1 MGTRRSRSESTW
13 KTYLGRPESNL
24 TRRFA
29 MNMLANGLSD
39 AKYDAESL
47 SVQEVELATLRR
59 FGGTEGDLLSLQ
71 GNLASTYLHLGR
83 IEQAS
88 RMQRDVYFGWLK
100 LLGLQDPNTLREA
113 NNYADTLNCQRRFE
127 EAKSVLRR
135 TVPVAPRVYG
145 ENHELTFKMRKV
157 YAEALYK
164 DPSASLDDLN
174 EAVTRLEDLDRT
186 GRRVLGGAN
195 PFTEGVG
202 RELLQARAALRA
214 RETPSETPSETPG
227 SFQRASEE
235 KLRTRR
241 VVSVADRFRRPA
253 AKTPGG
259 DDSRS
264 TDL

>member
-1 MGTRRSRSESTW
+1 MARASRRTRRRRAMGTRRR
-13 KTYLGRPESNL
+13 RPALSFQL
-24 TRRFA
+24 RQFPRRPR
-29 MNMLANGLSD
+29 G
-39 AKYDAESL
+39 
-47 SVQEVELATLRR
+47 Q
-59 FGGTEGDLLSLQ
+59 TE
-71 GNLASTYLHLGR
+71 
-83 IEQAS
+83 
-88 RMQRDVYFGWLK
+88 
-100 LLGLQDPNTLREA
+100 
-113 NNYADTLNCQRRFE
+113 
-127 EAKSVLRR
+127 
-135 TVPVAPRVYG
+135 
-145 ENHELTFKMRKV
+145 
-157 YAEALYK
+157 

-214 RETPSETPSETPG
+214 RETPSETPG

>member
-1 MGTRRSRSESTW
+1 M
-13 KTYLGRPESNL
+13 
-24 TRRFA
+24 
-29 MNMLANGLSD
+29 
-39 AKYDAESL
+39 
-47 SVQEVELATLRR
+47 ATLRR

-71 GNLASTYLHLGR
+71 
-83 IEQAS
+83 
-88 RMQRDVYFGWLK
+88 
-100 LLGLQDPNTLREA
+100 
-113 NNYADTLNCQRRFE
+113 
-127 EAKSVLRR
+127 
-135 TVPVAPRVYG
+135 
-145 ENHELTFKMRKV
+145 
-157 YAEALYK
+157 

-235 KLRTRR
+235 KLQTRR
-241 VVSVADRFRRPA
+241 VVRVADRFRRSA
-253 AKTPGG
+253 AGTRPTPGG

-264 TDL
+264 TSTDAPPPPENA